1 VKRDVLSGLFWL
13 LLGAYVVYAG
23 WDLEL
28 GSIGD
33 PGSGFMFFWVGV
45 IMMALSVA
53 VVVTSLRAGGTEA
66 AAWAGARW
74 SRVGFVLLM
83 LIAYAW
89 LLPWLGFLA
98 TTTLV
103 MVALFKGVEPLRW
116 DVAIGSAVVSA
127 LLAYVIFKVWLG
139 AQLPAGEFG
148 IG

>member
-13 LLGAYVVYAG
+13 LVGGYVAYSG

-45 IMMALSVA
+45 IMMALSLA
-53 VVVTSLRAGGTEA
+53 VVVTSVRVSGTEA

-83 LIAYAW
+83 LVAYAW

-103 MVALFKGVEPLRW
+103 MFALFKGVEPQRW
-116 DVAIGSAVVSA
+116 DVAIGGAIGSS
-127 LLAYVIFKVWLG
+127 LLAYLIFKVWLG
-139 AQLPAGEFG
+139 AQLPTGEFG
-148 IG
+148 LG